1 MLEIPSFIFFGDY
14 IMGWL
19 LKTRFVHYIMQQF
32 LNTIDYTTDCIKQ
45 MATWAGLAVFA
56 LGYYGPPV

>member
-1 MLEIPSFIFFGDY
+1 
-14 IMGWL
+14 MGWL

-56 LGYYGPPV
+56 LGYDGPPV